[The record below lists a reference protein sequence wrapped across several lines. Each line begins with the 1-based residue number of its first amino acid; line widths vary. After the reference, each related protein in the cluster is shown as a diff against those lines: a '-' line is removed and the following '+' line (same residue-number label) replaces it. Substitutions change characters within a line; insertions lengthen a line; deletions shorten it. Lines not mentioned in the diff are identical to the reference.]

1 MKRYDYE
8 YKGIKG
14 HNFDCFNYILEVEK
28 RYDDVLNQ
36 EPDDLTFTYGE
47 TCNYSKAEEAWNDLT
62 VEEKFMAIC
71 ATQTRDE
78 AACLCGLLNSD
89 EKKEIAG
96 ILAKNNLNMLRSV
109 LEEYLT

>member
-1 MKRYDYE
+1 MIREDYK
-8 YKGIKG
+8 YKG
-14 HNFDCFNYILEVEK
+14 HNFDRFDCIQEVEE
-28 RYDDVLNQ
+28 RNDDVLNQ

-47 TCNYSKAEEAWNDLT
+47 TCNCSKAEEAWNDLT

-89 EKKEIAG
+89 EKKEIMK
-96 ILAKNNLNMLRSV
+96 ILTENKLEMLKSV
-109 LEEYLT
+109 LQESLT

>member
-1 MKRYDYE
+1 MTPEDYK
-8 YKGIKG
+8 YKGI
-14 HNFDCFNYILEVEK
+14 NLNYLGYIQEVEV
-28 RYDDVLNQ
+28 RDDDVLNQ

-47 TCNYSKAEEAWNDLT
+47 IKGETWDDFT

-89 EKKEIAG
+89 EKKEILG
-96 ILAKNNLNMLRSV
+96 ILTKNNLNMLRSV